1 MGAPQRAVLAAGS
14 NASEEP
20 LPILEQKRRKAI
32 DEASGGNGTKRRV
45 PLLTSLV
52 RGMRD
57 VQLMFVQLYDE
68 MPSVE
73 GDDLFAALD
82 STWKPSMS
90 DHVVEMRD
98 RLHEAS
104 SYRCHHLPFN
114 WRARKLGFER
124 QEHERMTTGG
134 ERSFDLVHKVE
145 SNLVTLEL
153 DMLTT
158 LKRRAP
164 PERSELG
171 KAAQNGKTAKGEGG
185 AGSRD
190 RQSRDAELDTRGLF
204 NSVND
209 TSEVEINSEMVRSAW
224 PRDASGTRGWA
235 ADVWPHEQRVAER
248 STAHPSTA
256 AWRSANAPP

>member
-1 MGAPQRAVLAAGS
+1 MPAGS
-14 NASEEP
+14 NASEEAV
-20 LPILEQKRRKAI
+20 PILEQKRRKAI
-32 DEASGGNGTKRRV
+32 DEASGGNGAKRRV

-124 QEHERMTTGG
+124 QDHERMTTGG
-134 ERSFDLVHKVE
+134 ERFDLAHKVE
-145 SNLVTLEL
+145 SSLVTLEL
-153 DMLTT
+153 DMLST

-171 KAAQNGKTAKGEGG
+171 KAAQNGKTAEGEGG
-185 AGSRD
+185 AGSQD
-190 RQSRDAELDTRGLF
+190 RQSSRDAELDTRGLF

-209 TSEVEINSEMVRSAW
+209 TSEVEINSEMVRSTR
-224 PRDASGTRGWA
+224 PRDASGTRGRA
-235 ADVWPHEQRVAER
+235 ARRVA
-248 STAHPSTA
+248 A
-256 AWRSANAPP
+256 